1 MLFIQAQAQFWKQ
14 RCAKETKLCVGNR
27 DSLYPSL
34 AQDRQSTKMERVAQ
48 LEARIAE
55 EQQGRLALQA
65 ELQAL
70 KALVLERTSD

>member
-1 MLFIQAQAQFWKQ
+1 M
-14 RCAKETKLCVGNR
+14 CGNR

-34 AQDRQSTKMERVAQ
+34 QADRREIKTERVRQ

-55 EQQGRLALQA
+55 EQEGRLALQA

-70 KALVLERTSD
+70 KQMVLERGMSD